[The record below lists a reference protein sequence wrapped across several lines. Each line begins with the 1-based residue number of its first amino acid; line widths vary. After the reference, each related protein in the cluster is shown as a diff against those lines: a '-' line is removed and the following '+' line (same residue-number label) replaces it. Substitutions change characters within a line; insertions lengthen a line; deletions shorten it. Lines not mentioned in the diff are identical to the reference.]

1 MYVDASSRKRG
12 DKARLL
18 TPLMPKTSGKC
29 FEFWYHMYGSAVG
42 SFKLYKKTGSS
53 VGVRIWSQSRNQG
66 DEWLAAQ
73 VSVWSP
79 LQAFRLSFEAT
90 VGGSTGDIAIDD
102 VQIFDGRCA
111 APGMYIEI

>member
-18 TPLMPKTSGKC
+18 TPTMPKTRGKC

-42 SFKLYKKTGSS
+42 SLKLYKKTGQS
-53 VGVRIWSQSRNQG
+53 VSTRIWSRSGNQG

-79 LQAFRLSFEAT
+79 SVAFRLSFEGT
-90 VGGSTGDIAIDD
+90 VGGNTGDIAIDD
-102 VQIFDGRCA
+102 IQIFDGRCA
-111 APGMYIEI
+111 VPGMYFAV